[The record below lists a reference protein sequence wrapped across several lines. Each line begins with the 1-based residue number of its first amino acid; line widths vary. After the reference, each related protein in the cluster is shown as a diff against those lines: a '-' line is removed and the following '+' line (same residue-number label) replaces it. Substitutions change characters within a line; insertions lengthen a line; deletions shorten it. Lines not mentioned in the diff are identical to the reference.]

1 MTILDKEE
9 EMKMHKKEEKVFGK
23 PPAHVFSLLLLVLVL

>member
-1 MTILDKEE
+1 MTILDKDE
-9 EMKMHKKEEKVFGK
+9 EMKMHKKRAKM